1 MICSALNLEIDRQAI
16 NSKDLHIKSI
26 KYTGIISNKYTVA
39 VKIVRMNYKKEFL
52 RNDFVS
58 KTATLSFKYNKTRV
72 KYSGVVTDFIVSFGD
87 ITGDPKENFTL
98 IIEPN
103 FLGRNAR
110 HNKIFL
116 NKSTTDIAKEVI
128 EDNSSLTY
136 SSKVTKNYEARD
148 FCFQYQEED
157 DKTFLNRLL
166 SEEGIFYYF
175 DQESNS
181 VVLYDSSNSYTD
193 SKLVFTAGFGTKT
206 NEHYT
211 YQIKNFNSYDHY
223 YESPTTDMAVNKAN
237 TEEAC
242 FDNPSIEIW
251 PYPGPNNKATSDG
264 TACLTTLLDYEKV
277 RSNLFTFN
285 FQDNNNDCVK
295 LDVGSKFKYAKIG
308 SKRAKE
314 YVILSID
321 LNIKIETDNH
331 LGISCIIDAIEADV
345 VYKPAL
351 ISAPTIPLMPAEVV
365 GEDESQR
372 TLKDNCAQVKFY
384 WQKDDDE
391 TPKNYWLRV
400 AQIWAGKSYGSFFR
414 PVIGTEVIVSFLYGP
429 NRAPVIIGCL
439 HDGALKYPNA
449 EEKFWNGIT
458 SKNEDG
464 EHSTELIFAD
474 DKDAEK
480 FSINTAKDYESTVQN
495 DKTVTVVKGNDK
507 LIVSE
512 KDRIVEVEKGEDKLT
527 VTEKDKIVEIKKGN
541 ENITLEKGDRT
552 IKAEAGKH
560 SISAKTH
567 SIKASETIT
576 IDAGTEITLKVGESE
591 IKISNESIKLSAPT
605 IKIEGQAETEIS
617 GAITKIEAEGILECL
632 GSIVKIN

>member
-1 MICSALNLEIDRQAI
+1 
-16 NSKDLHIKSI
+16 
-26 KYTGIISNKYTVA
+26 
-39 VKIVRMNYKKEFL
+39 
-52 RNDFVS
+52 
-58 KTATLSFKYNKTRV
+58 
-72 KYSGVVTDFIVSFGD
+72 
-87 ITGDPKENFTL
+87 
-98 IIEPN
+98 
-103 FLGRNAR
+103 
-110 HNKIFL
+110 
-116 NKSTTDIAKEVI
+116 
-128 EDNSSLTY
+128 
-136 SSKVTKNYEARD
+136 
-148 FCFQYQEED
+148 
-157 DKTFLNRLL
+157 
-166 SEEGIFYYF
+166 
-175 DQESNS
+175 
-181 VVLYDSSNSYTD
+181 
-193 SKLVFTAGFGTKT
+193 
-206 NEHYT
+206 
-211 YQIKNFNSYDHY
+211 
-223 YESPTTDMAVNKAN
+223 
-237 TEEAC
+237 
-242 FDNPSIEIW
+242 
-251 PYPGPNNKATSDG
+251 
-264 TACLTTLLDYEKV
+264 
-277 RSNLFTFN
+277 
-285 FQDNNNDCVK
+285 
-295 LDVGSKFKYAKIG
+295 
-308 SKRAKE
+308 
-314 YVILSID
+314 
-321 LNIKIETDNH
+321 
-331 LGISCIIDAIEADV
+331 
-345 VYKPAL
+345 
-351 ISAPTIPLMPAEVV
+351 
-365 GEDESQR
+365 
-372 TLKDNCAQVKFY
+372 
-384 WQKDDDE
+384 
-391 TPKNYWLRV
+391 
-400 AQIWAGKSYGSFFR
+400 
-414 PVIGTEVIVSFLYGP
+414 
-429 NRAPVIIGCL
+429 L